1 MNNEEKIY
9 KGCFWSFVMFIVMIA
24 IILLN
29 SCSPKVIYV
38 PEYHTEVVTRTDS
51 VVKIDSVHVK
61 DSVIIKQAGDT
72 IEIDRWH
79 TEYKDRW
86 RERVVIDSIIKVDSV
101 SVPYHV
107 EKKLSKWQQAKVDWG
122 GWAMLIVVVLIF
134 LFLIFALRRRGV
146 RGV

>member
-1 MNNEEKIY
+1 
-9 KGCFWSFVMFIVMIA
+9 MFIVMIA

-86 RERVVIDSIIKVDSV
+86 RERVVVDSFIKVDSV
-101 SVPYHV
+101 SVPYPV

-122 GWAMLIVVVLIF
+122 GWAMLIVVVFIF
-134 LFLIFALRRRGV
+134 LFLYIYPRRKGNRGV
-146 RGV
+146 

>member
-1 MNNEEKIY
+1 MTKEEKAY
-9 KGCFWSFVMFIVMIA
+9 RGFFWSFIIFIVLMM
-24 IILLN
+24 IILFN

-38 PEYHTEVVTRTDS
+38 PEYHTEYITKTDS

-86 RERVVIDSIIKVDSV
+86 RERVVVDSIIKVDSV
-101 SVPYHV
+101 SVPYPV

-134 LFLIFALRRRGV
+134 LFLFIALRRRGN

>member
-1 MNNEEKIY
+1 MNNEEKAY
-9 KGCFWSFVMFIVMIA
+9 KGCFWSFIIFIVLMMV
-24 IILLN
+24 ILFN
-29 SCSPKVIYV
+29 SCSPKVIHV
-38 PEYHTEVVTRTDS
+38 PEYHTEYITKTDS
-51 VVKIDSVHVK
+51 VVKVDSVHVK

-101 SVPYHV
+101 SVPYPV

-122 GWAMLIVVVLIF
+122 GWAMLFVVVLIF
-134 LFLIFALRRRGV
+134 LFLFIALRRRGN

>member
-1 MNNEEKIY
+1 MNNEEKAY
-9 KGCFWSFVMFIVMIA
+9 KGCFWSFIIFIALMM
-24 IILLN
+24 IILFN

-38 PEYHTEVVTRTDS
+38 PEYHTEYITKTDS

-86 RERVVIDSIIKVDSV
+86 RERVLIDSIIKVDSV
-101 SVPYHV
+101 SVPYPV

-122 GWAMLIVVVLIF
+122 GWAMLISVAVIF
-134 LFLIFALRRRGV
+134 LFLFIALRRRGN

>member
-1 MNNEEKIY
+1 MNNEEKAY
-9 KGCFWSFVMFIVMIA
+9 KGCFWSFIKFIVLMM
-24 IILLN
+24 IILFN

-38 PEYHTEVVTRTDS
+38 PEYHTEYITKMDS

-61 DSVIIKQAGDT
+61 DSVIIKQAGGT

-86 RERVVIDSIIKVDSV
+86 RERVVVDSFIKVDSV
-101 SVPYHV
+101 SVPYPV

-122 GWAMLIVVVLIF
+122 GWAMLFVVVLIF
-134 LFLIFALRRRGV
+134 LFLFFALRRRGV

>member
-1 MNNEEKIY
+1 
-9 KGCFWSFVMFIVMIA
+9 MIA

-101 SVPYHV
+101 SVPYPV

-122 GWAMLIVVVLIF
+122 GWAMLFVVVLIF
-134 LFLIFALRRRGV
+134 LFLYIYPRRKGNRGV
-146 RGV
+146 

>member
-86 RERVVIDSIIKVDSV
+86 CERVVVDSFIKVDSV
-101 SVPYHV
+101 SVPYPV

-122 GWAMLIVVVLIF
+122 GWAMLSVVVIVF
-134 LFLIFALRRRGV
+134 LFLFFALRRRGN

>member
-1 MNNEEKIY
+1 MNNEEKAY
-9 KGCFWSFVMFIVMIA
+9 KGCFWSFIIFIVLMM
-24 IILLN
+24 IILFN

-86 RERVVIDSIIKVDSV
+86 RERVVVDSFIKVDSV
-101 SVPYHV
+101 SVPYPV

-122 GWAMLIVVVLIF
+122 GWAMLFVVVLIF

>member
-1 MNNEEKIY
+1 
-9 KGCFWSFVMFIVMIA
+9 MFIVMIA

-79 TEYKDRW
+79 TEFKDRW
-86 RERVVIDSIIKVDSV
+86 RERVVVDSFIKVDSV
-101 SVPYHV
+101 SVPYPV
-107 EKKLSKWQQAKVDWG
+107 EKKLSKWQQTKVDWG
-122 GWAMLIVVVLIF
+122 GWAMLISVAVIF
-134 LFLIFALRRRGV
+134 LFLFFALRRRGV

>member
-1 MNNEEKIY
+1 MTKEEKAY
-9 KGCFWSFVMFIVMIA
+9 RGFFWSFVMFVIMMA
-24 IILLN
+24 IILFN

-38 PEYHTEVVTRTDS
+38 PEYHTEYITKTDS

-86 RERVVIDSIIKVDSV
+86 RERIVVDSFIKVDSV
-101 SVPYHV
+101 SVPYPV
-107 EKKLSKWQQAKVDWG
+107 EKKLSKWQQTKVDWG
-122 GWAMLIVVVLIF
+122 GWAMLGVLVVIILF
-134 LFLIFALRRRGV
+134 LFIIPRWKGKRGV
-146 RGV
+146 

>member
-1 MNNEEKIY
+1 MNNEEKAY
-9 KGCFWSFVMFIVMIA
+9 KGCFWSFVIFIVLMM
-24 IILLN
+24 IILFN

-86 RERVVIDSIIKVDSV
+86 RERVVVDSFIKVDSV
-101 SVPYHV
+101 SVPYPV

-122 GWAMLIVVVLIF
+122 GWAMLFVAVLIF
-134 LFLIFALRRRGV
+134 LFLFIALRRRGN

>member
-1 MNNEEKIY
+1 MNNEEKAY
-9 KGCFWSFVMFIVMIA
+9 KGCFWSFVIFIVLMM
-24 IILLN
+24 IILFN

-101 SVPYHV
+101 SVPYPV
-107 EKKLSKWQQAKVDWG
+107 EKKLSKWQQTKVDWG
-122 GWAMLIVVVLIF
+122 GWAMLFVVVLIF
-134 LFLIFALRRRGV
+134 LFLFIALRRRGN

>member
-1 MNNEEKIY
+1 MNNEDKVY
-9 KGCFWSFVMFIVMIA
+9 KGCFWSFIIFIVLMM
-24 IILLN
+24 IILFN

-38 PEYHTEVVTRTDS
+38 PEYHTEYITKTDS
-51 VVKIDSVHVK
+51 VVKKDSVHVK

-86 RERVVIDSIIKVDSV
+86 RERVLIDSIIKVDSV
-101 SVPYHV
+101 SVPYPV

-122 GWAMLIVVVLIF
+122 GWAMLISVAVIF
-134 LFLIFALRRRGV
+134 LFLFFALRRRGV

>member
-1 MNNEEKIY
+1 MNNEEKAY
-9 KGCFWSFVMFIVMIA
+9 KGCFWSFIIFIVLMM
-24 IILLN
+24 IILFN

-38 PEYHTEVVTRTDS
+38 PEYHTEYITKTDS

-86 RERVVIDSIIKVDSV
+86 RERVLIDSFIKVDSV
-101 SVPYHV
+101 SVPYPV

-122 GWAMLIVVVLIF
+122 GWAMLFVVVLIF
-134 LFLIFALRRRGV
+134 LFLFITLRRRGN

>member
-1 MNNEEKIY
+1 MNNEEKAY
-9 KGCFWSFVMFIVMIA
+9 KGCFWAFLMFVVLMA
-24 IILLN
+24 IILLS

-38 PEYHTEVVTRTDS
+38 PEYHTEYITKTDS
-51 VVKIDSVHVK
+51 VVKVDSVHVK

-101 SVPYHV
+101 SVPYPV
-107 EKKLSKWQQAKVDWG
+107 EKKLSKWQQAKADWG
-122 GWAMLIVVVLIF
+122 GWAMLFVVVLIF
-134 LFLIFALRRRGV
+134 LFLFFALRRRGV

>member
-1 MNNEEKIY
+1 MNNEEKAY
-9 KGCFWSFVMFIVMIA
+9 KGCFWSFVIFIVLMM
-24 IILLN
+24 IILFN

-38 PEYHTEVVTRTDS
+38 PEYHTEYITKTDS

-86 RERVVIDSIIKVDSV
+86 RERGVVDSFIKVDSV
-101 SVPYHV
+101 SVPYPV

-122 GWAMLIVVVLIF
+122 GWAMRFVVVLIF
-134 LFLIFALRRRGV
+134 LFLFIALRRRGN

>member
-1 MNNEEKIY
+1 MNNEEKVY
-9 KGCFWSFVMFIVMIA
+9 KGCFWAFLMFVVLMA
-24 IILLN
+24 IILLS

-38 PEYHTEVVTRTDS
+38 PEYHTEYITKTDS
-51 VVKIDSVHVK
+51 VVKVDSIHVK

-86 RERVVIDSIIKVDSV
+86 RERVLVDSFIKVDSV
-101 SVPYHV
+101 SVPYPV

-122 GWAMLIVVVLIF
+122 GWAMLIVVVFIF
-134 LFLIFALRRRGV
+134 LVLFFSLRRRGV

>member
-1 MNNEEKIY
+1 MNNEEKAY
-9 KGCFWSFVMFIVMIA
+9 KGCFWSFIIFIVLMM
-24 IILLN
+24 IILFN

-38 PEYHTEVVTRTDS
+38 PEYHTEYITKTDS

-61 DSVIIKQAGDT
+61 DSLIIKQAGDT

-86 RERVVIDSIIKVDSV
+86 RERVLIDSIIKVDSV
-101 SVPYHV
+101 SVPYPV

-122 GWAMLIVVVLIF
+122 GWAMLFVVVLIF
-134 LFLIFALRRRGV
+134 LFLFIALRRRGN

>member
-1 MNNEEKIY
+1 MSKEEKAY
-9 KGCFWSFVMFIVMIA
+9 RGFFWSFVMFVIMMA

-38 PEYHTEVVTRTDS
+38 PEYHTEYITKTDS
-51 VVKIDSVHVK
+51 VVKVDSVHVK

-79 TEYKDRW
+79 TEYQDRW

-101 SVPYHV
+101 SVPV

-122 GWAMLIVVVLIF
+122 GWAMLFVVVLIF
-134 LFLIFALRRRGV
+134 LFLYIYPRRKGNRGV
-146 RGV
+146 

>member
-1 MNNEEKIY
+1 
-9 KGCFWSFVMFIVMIA
+9 MFIVMMA

-86 RERVVIDSIIKVDSV
+86 RERVVVDSFIKVDSV
-101 SVPYHV
+101 SVPYPV
-107 EKKLSKWQQAKVDWG
+107 EKKLSKWQQTKVDWG
-122 GWAMLIVVVLIF
+122 GWAMLSVVVIVF
-134 LFLIFALRRRGV
+134 LFLFFALRWRGNRGV
-146 RGV
+146 

>member
-86 RERVVIDSIIKVDSV
+86 RERVVVDSFIKVDSV
-101 SVPYHV
+101 SVPYPV

-122 GWAMLIVVVLIF
+122 GWAMLFVVVLIF

>member
-72 IEIDRWH
+72 IEIYRWH

-86 RERVVIDSIIKVDSV
+86 RERVVVDSFIKVDSV
-101 SVPYHV
+101 SVPYPV

-122 GWAMLIVVVLIF
+122 GWAMLSVVVIVF
-134 LFLIFALRRRGV
+134 LFLFFALRRRGN

>member
-86 RERVVIDSIIKVDSV
+86 SERVVVDSFIKVDSV
-101 SVPYHV
+101 SVPYPV

-122 GWAMLIVVVLIF
+122 GWAMLSVVVIVF
-134 LFLIFALRRRGV
+134 LFLFFALRRRGN

>member
-1 MNNEEKIY
+1 MNNEEKAY
-9 KGCFWSFVMFIVMIA
+9 KGCFWAFLMFVVLMA
-24 IILLN
+24 IMLLS

-38 PEYHTEVVTRTDS
+38 PEYHTEYITKTDS

-61 DSVIIKQAGDT
+61 DSVIIKQAGDS

-101 SVPYHV
+101 SVPYPV

-122 GWAMLIVVVLIF
+122 GWAMLFVVVLIF
-134 LFLIFALRRRGV
+134 LFLFFALSRRGV

>member
-1 MNNEEKIY
+1 MNNEEKAY
-9 KGCFWSFVMFIVMIA
+9 KGCFWSFVIFIVLMM
-24 IILLN
+24 IILFN

-86 RERVVIDSIIKVDSV
+86 RERVVVDSFIKVDSV
-101 SVPYHV
+101 SVPYPV

-122 GWAMLIVVVLIF
+122 GWAMPFVVVLIF
-134 LFLIFALRRRGV
+134 LFLFIALRRRGN

>member
-1 MNNEEKIY
+1 MSKEKKAY
-9 KGCFWSFVMFIVMIA
+9 KRFFWSFVMFVIMMA
-24 IILLN
+24 IILFN

-38 PEYHTEVVTRTDS
+38 PEYHTEYITKTDS
-51 VVKIDSVHVK
+51 VVKIDSLHVK

-86 RERVVIDSIIKVDSV
+86 RERVVVDSFIKVDSV
-101 SVPYHV
+101 CVPYPV
-107 EKKLSKWQQAKVDWG
+107 EKKLNKWQQAKVDWG
-122 GWAMLIVVVLIF
+122 GWAMLCVMVLIF
-134 LFLIFALRRRGV
+134 LFLFFALRRRGV

>member
-86 RERVVIDSIIKVDSV
+86 RERVVVDSFIKVDSV
-101 SVPYHV
+101 SVPYPV
-107 EKKLSKWQQAKVDWG
+107 EKKLSKWQQTKVDWG
-122 GWAMLIVVVLIF
+122 GWAMLSVVVIVF
-134 LFLIFALRRRGV
+134 LFLFFALRRRGN

>member
-1 MNNEEKIY
+1 MNNEEKAY
-9 KGCFWSFVMFIVMIA
+9 KGCFWSFIIFIVLMM
-24 IILLN
+24 IILFN

-86 RERVVIDSIIKVDSV
+86 RERVVVDSFIKADSV
-101 SVPYHV
+101 SVPYPV

-122 GWAMLIVVVLIF
+122 GWAMLFVMVLIF

>member
-86 RERVVIDSIIKVDSV
+86 RERVVVDSFIKVDSV
-101 SVPYHV
+101 SVPYPV

-122 GWAMLIVVVLIF
+122 GWAMLSVVVIVF
-134 LFLIFALRRRGV
+134 LFPILRSETERK
-146 RGV
+146 

>member
-1 MNNEEKIY
+1 
-9 KGCFWSFVMFIVMIA
+9 MFIVMIA

-86 RERVVIDSIIKVDSV
+86 RERVVVDSFIKVDSV
-101 SVPYHV
+101 SVPYPV
-107 EKKLSKWQQAKVDWG
+107 EKKLSRWQQAKVDWG
-122 GWAMLIVVVLIF
+122 GWAMLSVVVIVF
-134 LFLIFALRRRGV
+134 LFLFFALRRRGN

>member
-1 MNNEEKIY
+1 MNNEEKAY
-9 KGCFWSFVMFIVMIA
+9 KGCFWSFVIFIVLMM
-24 IILLN
+24 IILFN

-86 RERVVIDSIIKVDSV
+86 RERVVVDSFIKVDSV
-101 SVPYHV
+101 SVPYPV

>member
-1 MNNEEKIY
+1 
-9 KGCFWSFVMFIVMIA
+9 MFIVMIA

-51 VVKIDSVHVK
+51 VVKIDSVHVN

-79 TEYKDRW
+79 TEFKDRW
-86 RERVVIDSIIKVDSV
+86 RERVVVDSFIKVDSV
-101 SVPYHV
+101 SVPYPV
-107 EKKLSKWQQAKVDWG
+107 EKKLSKWQQLR
-122 GWAMLIVVVLIF
+122 LIGAAGRCSLWWLSF
-134 LFLIFALRRRGV
+134 FFSYSSL
-146 RGV
+146 

>member
-1 MNNEEKIY
+1 
-9 KGCFWSFVMFIVMIA
+9 MFIVMIA

-101 SVPYHV
+101 SVPYPV

-122 GWAMLIVVVLIF
+122 GWAMLFVVVLIF
-134 LFLIFALRRRGV
+134 LFLYIYPRRKGNRGV
-146 RGV
+146 

>member
-1 MNNEEKIY
+1 
-9 KGCFWSFVMFIVMIA
+9 MFIVMIA

-86 RERVVIDSIIKVDSV
+86 RERVVVDSFIKVDSV
-101 SVPYHV
+101 SVPYPV
-107 EKKLSKWQQAKVDWG
+107 EKKLSKWQQAKVDLG
-122 GWAMLIVVVLIF
+122 GWAMLSVVVIVF
-134 LFLIFALRRRGV
+134 LFLFFALRRRGN

>member
-1 MNNEEKIY
+1 MNNEEKAY
-9 KGCFWSFVMFIVMIA
+9 KGCFWAFLMLVVLMA
-24 IILLN
+24 IILLS

-38 PEYHTEVVTRTDS
+38 PEYHTEYITKTDS
-51 VVKIDSVHVK
+51 VVKVDSVHVK

-101 SVPYHV
+101 SVPYPV

-122 GWAMLIVVVLIF
+122 GWAMLFVVVLIF
-134 LFLIFALRRRGV
+134 LFLYIYPRRKGNRGV
-146 RGV
+146 

>member
-1 MNNEEKIY
+1 MSKEEKAY
-9 KGCFWSFVMFIVMIA
+9 RRFFWSFVMFVIMMA
-24 IILLN
+24 IILFN

-38 PEYHTEVVTRTDS
+38 PEYHTEYITKTDS
-51 VVKIDSVHVK
+51 VVKVDSVHVK

-101 SVPYHV
+101 SVPYPV
-107 EKKLSKWQQAKVDWG
+107 EKKLSKWQQAKVVWG
-122 GWAMLIVVVLIF
+122 GGAMLCVVVLIF
-134 LFLIFALRRRGV
+134 LFLFFALRRRGV

>member
-1 MNNEEKIY
+1 MNNEEKAY
-9 KGCFWSFVMFIVMIA
+9 KGCFWSFVIFIVLMM
-24 IILLN
+24 IILFN

-79 TEYKDRW
+79 TEYQDRW
-86 RERVVIDSIIKVDSV
+86 RERIVVDSIIKVDSV
-101 SVPYHV
+101 SVPYPV